1 MMKIL
6 IADDFE
12 LLREDLCDTLGAQA
26 DMEVV
31 GAAQSGAQ
39 VEEMAA
45 RLDFDVLLIDIDLGN
60 IPQYRERSP
69 YLRDR
74 RPDLYDQVLLP

>member
-12 LLREDLCDTLGAQA
+12 LLREDRCDTLGAQA

-39 VEEMAA
+39 VEEMAIA
-45 RLDFDVLLIDIDLGN
+45 PPIWKAWFDVPSSDG
-60 IPQYRERSP
+60 
-69 YLRDR
+69 
-74 RPDLYDQVLLP
+74 

>member
-31 GAAQSGAQ
+31 GAERRAGRGDGR
-39 VEEMAA
+39 AA
-45 RLDFDVLLIDIDLGN
+45 
-60 IPQYRERSP
+60 
-69 YLRDR
+69 
-74 RPDLYDQVLLP
+74 